1 MVWGRLPPN
10 SPCHHETNT
19 LFLKSKMYRADTIGN
34 ILGWKPEQWDLS
46 KGSVERHLC
55 DIGQTSSTFWASVSP
70 LKKRSGWFRSVIFKL
85 IHVFLCSVFSLL
97 HPLIPIVLETIFT
110 VNSYSESFCLKWD
123 WKSQGFWYSSLF
135 LFTTPYM
142 GPRNTSKYPWVLANP
157 GYENPQPIA
166 LKALMPQ
173 HSMTQGNRTQMPLIK
188 IISVYSH

>member
-1 MVWGRLPPN
+1 MKRPPWLESWARDKFRLEQLLRSRNQGQGSFLMMVWGRLPPN

-55 DIGQTSSTFWASVSP
+55 YIGQTSSTFWASVSP

-110 VNSYSESFCLKWD
+110 VNSYSESFCLK
-123 WKSQGFWYSSLF
+123 
-135 LFTTPYM
+135 
-142 GPRNTSKYPWVLANP
+142 
-157 GYENPQPIA
+157 
-166 LKALMPQ
+166 
-173 HSMTQGNRTQMPLIK
+173 
-188 IISVYSH
+188 